1 MPRPRLAKA
10 IGKAVKRIAP
20 LSSMATVRRAG
31 CQAAAEKS
39 TRHEVQPPS
48 HTLG

>member
-10 IGKAVKRIAP
+10 IGKAVKRIEP
-20 LSSMATVRRAG
+20 LSSIATVRRAG

-48 HTLG
+48 QRLG

>member
-10 IGKAVKRIAP
+10 IGKAVKRVAP
-20 LSSMATVRRAG
+20 LSSTATVRRAG
-31 CQAAAEKS
+31 CQAAAENS

>member
-1 MPRPRLAKA
+1 MPRPSVAKA
-10 IGKAVKRIAP
+10 IGKAVKRIDP
-20 LSSMATVRRAG
+20 LSSMATTRVAG

-48 HTLG
+48 HRLG